1 MSAEADQEARNEY
14 IPSGKIDDS
23 DITVAKDEAPV
34 EEGINTATEDSDEQ
48 LQKDDSDAI
57 DKSNIIGGRTRGAKP
72 QGGYSDPDEDDL
84 PIPKDQQ

>member
-48 LQKDDSDAI
+48 LRESTFKAYSHFLPRAPWKI
-57 DKSNIIGGRTRGAKP
+57 WPRSN
-72 QGGYSDPDEDDL
+72 D
-84 PIPKDQQ
+84 

>member
-34 EEGINTATEDSDEQ
+34 EEGINAATEDSDEQ
-48 LQKDDSDAI
+48 LR
-57 DKSNIIGGRTRGAKP
+57 KSTFKAYSHSLPGAPWKTW
-72 QGGYSDPDEDDL
+72 L
-84 PIPKDQQ
+84 